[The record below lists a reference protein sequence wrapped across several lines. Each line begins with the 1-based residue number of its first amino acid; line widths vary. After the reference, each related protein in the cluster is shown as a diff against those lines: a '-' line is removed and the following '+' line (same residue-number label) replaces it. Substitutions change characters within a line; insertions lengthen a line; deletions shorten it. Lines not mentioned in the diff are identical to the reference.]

1 MLYSTDRGILIM
13 LNKLWKIKKFQSLK
27 LKTSYTINNLSNQIT
42 HRILCAYIL
51 SIIILSSLLSI
62 SN

>member
-1 MLYSTDRGILIM
+1 MLYSIDRGILIV

-42 HRILCAYIL
+42 HRTLCVYIS
-51 SIIILSSLLSI
+51 SIIILRS
-62 SN
+62 